1 MANGSTSSKNRMQKM
16 VDKVNGPTDPP
27 KKTPEYKEFQSD
39 STRLSEHVKNPNEE
53 SKAYFNKKYSLKGEH
68 LPSVQKSWN
77 FYEDASFAGYR
88 GKKYEDGK

>member
-1 MANGSTSSKNRMQKM
+1 MANGSTSSRNRMQKM

-27 KKTPEYKEFQSD
+27 KKTTEYKEFQSD
-39 STRLSEHVKNPNEE
+39 STRLKSPNDREAVVNKYRRYKDSRSTE
-53 SKAYFNKKYSLKGEH
+53 KAL
-68 LPSVQKSWN
+68 N